1 MTLHDVAREAGVHT
15 STVSRALD
23 PVKHDRVKASTRTR
37 IIEVAD
43 RLGYRPDMVA
53 RGLKSGK
60 TGTIGVIAADL
71 GNTFVTPIIHG
82 IAAALE
88 PAGMLPTIAETQDDH
103 ARMANILDHMLSR
116 RVDGIVALAAR
127 EADRE
132 VLESANQLVPVVLAG
147 RPLDETRLHQVVHDN
162 EQGGRLVAEHLH
174 SLGHRIVA
182 QLRGPDDVA
191 NFPRRARGFSAVV
204 AAHGMLE
211 VVVPGRA
218 NRPVVGEGQR
228 LMDAVLDTSTQ
239 LPTAVFAHNDLMA
252 LGALAALRV
261 RGMRVPE
268 DMSLIGYNDF
278 PMIGH
283 LTPPMTTVR
292 YQSLDA
298 GRKCGEMMIQ
308 LLGGEDPDDVWLE
321 PTLVARGSYAPGA
334 HGLTT
339 HVAAVARYGCTA
351 TGDAVHSGQPGPRG
365 VDIVDSR
372 EAEYKRLQN
381 TSIEGCFG

>member
-1 MTLHDVAREAGVHT
+1 
-15 STVSRALD
+15 
-23 PVKHDRVKASTRTR
+23 
-37 IIEVAD
+37 
-43 RLGYRPDMVA
+43 
-53 RGLKSGK
+53 
-60 TGTIGVIAADL
+60 
-71 GNTFVTPIIHG
+71 
-82 IAAALE
+82 
-88 PAGMLPTIAETQDDH
+88 
-103 ARMANILDHMLSR
+103 MLSR

-132 VLESANQLVPVVLAG
+132 VLESASQLVPVVLAG
-147 RPLDETRLHQVVHDN
+147 RPLDNTRLHQVVHDN

-174 SLGHRIVA
+174 SLGHRVVA
-182 QLRGPDDVA
+182 QLRGPEDVA

-204 AAHGMLE
+204 AAHAMLE

-218 NRPVVGEGQR
+218 NRPVVEEGQR
-228 LMDAVLDTSTQ
+228 LMEAVLDTSTQ

-268 DMSLIGYNDF
+268 DMSLVGYNDF

-298 GRKCGEMMIQ
+298 GRRCGEMMIQ

-321 PTLVARGSYAPGA
+321 PTLVARGSSRR
-334 HGLTT
+334 
-339 HVAAVARYGCTA
+339 VR
-351 TGDAVHSGQPGPRG
+351 TG
-365 VDIVDSR
+365 
-372 EAEYKRLQN
+372 
-381 TSIEGCFG
+381 